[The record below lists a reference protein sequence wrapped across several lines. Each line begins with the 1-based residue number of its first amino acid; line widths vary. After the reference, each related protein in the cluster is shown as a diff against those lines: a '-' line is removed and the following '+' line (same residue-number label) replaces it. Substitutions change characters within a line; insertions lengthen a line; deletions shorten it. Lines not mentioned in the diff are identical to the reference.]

1 MIRRDFVDNA
11 MSTIIK
17 TSTPEKTPS
26 ISSSPAPFTTT
37 SSPLTLTHRYSNV
50 LRAADCLPRLLQT
63 ISDGTPLRE
72 VRMTA
77 A

>member
-17 TSTPEKTPS
+17 TSTPEKTLS

-50 LRAADCLPRLLQT
+50 LRAADCLLQT